1 MQNDSIYTNPDA
13 ELAVLMSILAVQTG
27 YDEVEGILSPDDF
40 SDSRNRIV
48 YETISALKDKGVDYI
63 DFLMIIRE
71 LTKNGRLQEAGGE
84 SYVSGITSGS
94 IISANIHTYARMVRE
109 CSLRRQLRSLSSSW
123 MTESGNTQLRIEDI
137 LDKAGEAV
145 FRLAESKARTD
156 EGVDAMDLISK
167 AINIISDKMEGTY
180 NDRSVITGYSKL
192 DIMLNGGFRPQ
203 DYVIIAARPSIGKTA
218 FAVSMMLH
226 MLDEGKSVV
235 FYSLE
240 MSDIQ
245 IANRMLAAASGVNL
259 RSIIKG
265 SFSETEFDPLLEAGN
280 RLVTEK
286 LTVIDTPN
294 MRLSD
299 IRSTA
304 RMLKRKGKADII
316 IIDYIGLIDAGLRN
330 GTPRHEAVAYV
341 SRSLKQLAR
350 ELDIPIVA
358 LSQVTRDSEEREP
371 LLSSLRD
378 SGSIEQDADTVMFLH
393 RKRELTD
400 EDLSKC
406 PKNRRGQVMIGTKV
420 ILAKQ
425 RNGETGSILTA
436 YIPATASFRD
446 ADNSIS
452 FIEPD
457 ANR

>member
-1 MQNDSIYTNPDA
+1 
-13 ELAVLMSILAVQTG
+13 
-27 YDEVEGILSPDDF
+27 
-40 SDSRNRIV
+40 
-48 YETISALKDKGVDYI
+48 
-63 DFLMIIRE
+63 
-71 LTKNGRLQEAGGE
+71 
-84 SYVSGITSGS
+84 
-94 IISANIHTYARMVRE
+94 
-109 CSLRRQLRSLSSSW
+109 
-123 MTESGNTQLRIEDI
+123 
-137 LDKAGEAV
+137 
-145 FRLAESKARTD
+145 
-156 EGVDAMDLISK
+156 
-167 AINIISDKMEGTY
+167 
-180 NDRSVITGYSKL
+180 
-192 DIMLNGGFRPQ
+192 
-203 DYVIIAARPSIGKTA
+203 
-218 FAVSMMLH
+218 
-226 MLDEGKSVV
+226 
-235 FYSLE
+235 
-240 MSDIQ
+240 
-245 IANRMLAAASGVNL
+245 
-259 RSIIKG
+259 
-265 SFSETEFDPLLEAGN
+265 
-280 RLVTEK
+280 
-286 LTVIDTPN
+286 
-294 MRLSD
+294 
-299 IRSTA
+299 
-304 RMLKRKGKADII
+304 MLKRKGKADII
-316 IIDYIGLIDAGLRN
+316 TIDYIGLIDAGLRN